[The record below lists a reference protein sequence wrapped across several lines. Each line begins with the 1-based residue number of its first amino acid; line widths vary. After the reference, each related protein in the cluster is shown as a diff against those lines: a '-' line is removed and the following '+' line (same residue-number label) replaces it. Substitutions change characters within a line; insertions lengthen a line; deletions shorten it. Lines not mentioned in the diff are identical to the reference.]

1 MKQFKLLAGA
11 VLFSLAVACGGVPN
25 SSDLA
30 AQSGINSA
38 SDLDFSSPDVDV
50 TVGLAD
56 DADGNLSAM
65 GAGDG
70 EVGGRWYAT
79 ASPINNA
86 LVAASTKIK
95 VEFRADMKKAT
106 CQNSFKVQAVYKKN
120 NSNITQTISGRFKW
134 SAGDTKLEFT
144 PNNMPGKANVTWK
157 ITGCKTELLETVTPL
172 NPQKYRT
179 K

>member
-11 VLFSLAVACGGVPN
+11 VLCSLAVACGSVPN

-30 AQSGINSA
+30 AQSAVNSA

-50 TVGLAD
+50 MVGLAD
-56 DADGNLSAM
+56 DADGLFAQA
-65 GAGDG
+65 GGDG
-70 EVGGRWYAT
+70 EVGGRWYAV
-79 ASPINNA
+79 ASPINNT
-86 LVAASTKIK
+86 LVTANTKIK

-106 CQNSFKVQAVYKKN
+106 CQNSFKVKAVFKKN
-120 NSNITQTISGRFKW
+120 GSTITQTISGRFKW

-172 NPQKYRT
+172 QLQKYRT